1 MLDDTVTSSSNV
13 GVVCIPRIVMN
24 CALLSDKLNICHI
37 NIQSICARQ
46 MSKFN
51 ELKLCIS
58 DSKLDIVCLT
68 ESWLSDSVDDELIA
82 IDGYKLIRNDRQYSR
97 GGGICVYY
105 RNGITCALLSKSE
118 LYVGMGH
125 INITEFLFLEIR
137 FKHEK
142 FLLGVVYN
150 PPRNDCSEIMFRKLS
165 DFALHYSKT
174 IIVGDFNTNMLRPN
188 ERTIRLGGV
197 IENLGFQCVNEEPTH
212 FQSNSSTLIDLM
224 ITNDP
229 DFVLNFNQVSA
240 PAFSKHDIIFSSLNI
255 AGCSK
260 DTSMRTFRDY
270 YNINMTAL
278 SDATLNINWNL
289 LYSITDPDLALNFFN
304 NCLTE
309 LFNSCSS
316 SVKNC

>member
-1 MLDDTVTSSSNV
+1 MLDDTVNSSSNV
-13 GVVCIPRIVMN
+13 SVVCIPRIVMN

-212 FQSNSSTLIDLM
+212 FQPNGQNHFL
-224 ITNDP
+224 
-229 DFVLNFNQVSA
+229 
-240 PAFSKHDIIFSSLNI
+240 H
-255 AGCSK
+255 
-260 DTSMRTFRDY
+260 
-270 YNINMTAL
+270 
-278 SDATLNINWNL
+278 
-289 LYSITDPDLALNFFN
+289 
-304 NCLTE
+304 
-309 LFNSCSS
+309 
-316 SVKNC
+316 